1 MKRLFQIILLLL
13 TGLILCNSSKS
24 IPKVIDVVSEEQ
36 MSSKQEPVFVKKET
50 IKIKY
55 VDYSNSG
62 IAIDTQYEIYRD
74 SLIWEYT
81 EHRNDCRLRDVV
93 KYDSEEFEKLIENL
107 SQYTFSVVKRE
118 EPLCGGEGESFSF
131 SSDTGCYLNFDDSSC
146 ELYGD
151 ADEVKRLIRQFV
163 QLHPTKGEIEFKRL
177 SKLPHKRAKHGVFK
191 ELPQELEIYRR

>member
-1 MKRLFQIILLLL
+1 MKRLFRIFLLLL

-81 EHRNDCRLRDVV
+81 EHRNDCRLWDVV
-93 KYDSEEFEKLIENL
+93 KYDSKEFERLIDNL
-107 SQYTFSVVKRE
+107 SQFTFSVVRRG

-131 SSDTGCYLNFDDSSC
+131 LSDTGCYLNFDDSSC

-163 QLHPTKGEIEFKRL
+163 QLHPTNGKKEFKRL
-177 SKLPHKRAKHGVFK
+177 SELSHEKAKYGVFEELPK
-191 ELPQELEIYRR
+191 ELEVYRR